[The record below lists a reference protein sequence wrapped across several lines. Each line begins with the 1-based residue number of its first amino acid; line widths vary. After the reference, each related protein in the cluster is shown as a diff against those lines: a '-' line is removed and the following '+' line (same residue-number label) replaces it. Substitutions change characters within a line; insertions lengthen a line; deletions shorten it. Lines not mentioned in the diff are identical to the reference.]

1 MDVARSFSSITF
13 LSKVVGVKY
22 VDSAQA
28 TGPKWICWEQMEIF
42 ERGLVGWMSKK
53 DPRNFWH
60 ANNSNLTKSKKRIS
74 VTLVCLSK

>member
-28 TGPKWICWEQMEIF
+28 TGAEVNLLGTNGDF
-42 ERGLVGWMSKK
+42 RERVGRL
-53 DPRNFWH
+53 DE
-60 ANNSNLTKSKKRIS
+60 
-74 VTLVCLSK
+74 